1 MSNPTTVEFGLPQG
15 SIVGPIGYAIYTLP
29 VGEIACHYDI
39 NYHLYADDIQLYV
52 SFDPMTPGALNN
64 ALSKLQTCISNIR
77 KWMVANKLKLNDS
90 KTYFFVS
97 SSAHNLRNRPNVQ
110 LNVGSTLISPSE
122 TIRNLG
128 VIFDHRMSMSHHI
141 SHICS
146 TVTFYLRNIARIR
159 RFIDQSACHNAVR
172 SLVLF
177 RIDYCNGL
185 LSSIPSTQLDR
196 VQRHKNWAARLVFQ
210 VSRDHPSQPLLN
222 SLHWLLLK
230 QRIIFKLL
238 LFVYK
243 ILNNQAPKYL
253 DTCLNLYT
261 PTRSLRSSN
270 DPLRLTYSVT
280 RTLAGDRTFT
290 VSASKYWND
299 FPLTVRQS
307 SSVSSIRKA
316 LKTHFCFKVC
326 NCNIYLTTCMY
337 L

>member
-1 MSNPTTVEFGLPQG
+1 M
-15 SIVGPIGYAIYTLP
+15 
-29 VGEIACHYDI
+29 
-39 NYHLYADDIQLYV
+39 IQR
-52 SFDPMTPGALNN
+52 LNFV
-64 ALSKLQTCISNIR
+64 
-77 KWMVANKLKLNDS
+77 VAA
-90 KTYFFVS
+90 
-97 SSAHNLRNRPNVQ
+97 SAHNLCNLPNVQ

-159 RFIDQSACHNAVR
+159 RFIDQSACHNDVR
-172 SLVLF
+172 SLVLSC
-177 RIDYCNGL
+177 IDYCNGL

-196 VQRHKNWAARLVFQ
+196 VQRLQNWAAQLVFQ

-222 SLHWLLLK
+222 SLHWLPLK

-261 PTRSLRSSN
+261 PTRSLRSSS

-280 RTLAGDRTFT
+280 STLAGDRTFT
-290 VSASKYWND
+290 VSASEYWND
-299 FPLTVRQS
+299 LPLTVRQS
-307 SSVSSIRKA
+307 SSVSVFRKA
-316 LKTHFCFKVC
+316 LKTHLFKS
-326 NCNIYLTTCMY
+326 L
-337 L
+337 